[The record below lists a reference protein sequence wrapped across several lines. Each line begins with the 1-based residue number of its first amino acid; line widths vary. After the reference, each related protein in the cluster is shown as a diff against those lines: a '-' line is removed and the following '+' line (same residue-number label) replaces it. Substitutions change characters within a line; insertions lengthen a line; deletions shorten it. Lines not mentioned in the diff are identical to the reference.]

1 MDLLKILVIGS
12 GGREHSICWKLTQS
26 QLIDKIYC
34 APGNPGIAQEA
45 KCEITN
51 IDVLDFQAQ
60 VEFCKQ
66 KNINFV
72 IVGPD
77 NPLACGIVDYLQQNN
92 IKVFGPNKQ
101 CAKLEWS
108 KIYAKEF
115 MILNKIPTA
124 KYLIGNGYQDALAK
138 LKANPWLKVF
148 KADGLCYGKGVYVA
162 NDSNDSSECLNLLY
176 QNALNKDNQAQIVME
191 ERLCGIEMSLFLL
204 CDGKQ
209 AYPFY
214 TSQDYKRRYDHNQG
228 PNTGGMGAYCP
239 HELYSDWNQL
249 IEKYIIK
256 PINNNF
262 HNSQFNY
269 IGVLYVGIMLVKDS
283 TKNELI
289 PYVLE
294 FNARFGDPE
303 TQAMLPLLNSD
314 LAYLCLNAINGNL
327 NQSMI
332 TWSNAK
338 SIAVVTVLNQYP
350 NPTQPSIITNMPEET
365 NNFKLFQAGTVR
377 QNDQLIAQSGR
388 VMAAVAFDYDYTQA
402 YHIVYNKIKEIKYN
416 NIDYRK
422 DIALHLVQS

>member
-1 MDLLKILVIGS
+1 
-12 GGREHSICWKLTQS
+12 
-26 QLIDKIYC
+26 
-34 APGNPGIAQEA
+34 
-45 KCEITN
+45 
-51 IDVLDFQAQ
+51 
-60 VEFCKQ
+60 
-66 KNINFV
+66 
-72 IVGPD
+72 
-77 NPLACGIVDYLQQNN
+77 
-92 IKVFGPNKQ
+92 
-101 CAKLEWS
+101 
-108 KIYAKEF
+108 
-115 MILNKIPTA
+115 
-124 KYLIGNGYQDALAK
+124 
-138 LKANPWLKVF
+138 
-148 KADGLCYGKGVYVA
+148 
-162 NDSNDSSECLNLLY
+162 
-176 QNALNKDNQAQIVME
+176 
-191 ERLCGIEMSLFLL
+191 
-204 CDGKQ
+204 
-209 AYPFY
+209 
-214 TSQDYKRRYDHNQG
+214 
-228 PNTGGMGAYCP
+228 
-239 HELYSDWNQL
+239 
-249 IEKYIIK
+249 
-256 PINNNF
+256 
-262 HNSQFNY
+262 
-269 IGVLYVGIMLVKDS
+269 MLVKDS